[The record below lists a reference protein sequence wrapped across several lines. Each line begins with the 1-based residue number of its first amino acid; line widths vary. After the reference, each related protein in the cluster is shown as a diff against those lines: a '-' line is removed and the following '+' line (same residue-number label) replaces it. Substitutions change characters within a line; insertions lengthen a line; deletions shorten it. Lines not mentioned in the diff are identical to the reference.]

1 MGTLKGKVAL
11 VTGGGRGLGFAIC
24 KTLAE
29 SGARVA
35 IADIREELAES
46 AAAAIKSRRAD
57 CFAVPADISNEIQ
70 ARNTVEQVIKR
81 FGRLDILVNNAGIDL
96 TVPVEEMPVAEWD
109 RIVRVNLRGPFLMS
123 KFSLARMKAQG
134 AGSIVN
140 IASTAAKRAWA
151 NAAAYHATKWGL
163 LGFSHAMHVEARKD
177 NIKVIAVISGGMKTP
192 LQLDRFP
199 DMDMNTLQ
207 DPRNVAETVKFV
219 LSLPD
224 ETVIPEVMVIPM
236 KETSWP

>member
-1 MGTLKGKVAL
+1 MGGLKGRVAL
-11 VTGGGRGLGFAIC
+11 VTGGGRGLGFSIC
-24 KTLAE
+24 KTLSEA
-29 SGARVA
+29 GCPVA
-35 IADIREELAES
+35 VADIREELAES
-46 AAAAIKSRRAD
+46 AAEAIRCNGQD
-57 CFAVPADISNEIQ
+57 CVALTADIGDERQ
-70 ARNTVEQVIKR
+70 AAGAVEQVWRR

-96 TVPVEEMPVAEWD
+96 TVPVDEMPVAEWD

-123 KFSLARMKAQG
+123 KFAIAKMKPQG

-151 NAAAYHATKWGL
+151 NASAYHATKWGL
-163 LGFSHAMHVEARKD
+163 LGFSHALHVEARRD

-192 LQLDRFP
+192 FLLDRFP
-199 DMDMNTLQ
+199 DLDTATLQ

-224 ETVIPEVMVIPM
+224 ETVIPEVMVFPM
-236 KETSWP
+236 RETSWP